1 MDVKIALLA
10 GDGIGP
16 EIVAE
21 ATKVLDRVAEKF
33 GHKIEYRPALVG
45 AAAIDAVGD
54 PYPDE
59 THAVCLAADAVLFGA
74 IGDPKYDND
83 PTAKVRPEQGLLR
96 MRKSL
101 GLFANLRP
109 VALFDSLADRS
120 PLKAEVVRGTD
131 FICVRELTGGIYF
144 GRPQGRDEEGA
155 RAFDT
160 CTYTVS
166 EIERVLHVAFRL
178 AVSRRRKLT
187 VVDKANVLETSR
199 LWRETAQRVAREYPE
214 VAVDYMFV
222 DNAAMQ
228 IIRQPAY
235 FDVIVTENMFGDILT
250 DEASVIS
257 GSLGMLSSASVGAEV
272 ALFEPIHGRRPRE
285 RTSPTRWPR
294 FFRPRCFWSTWV
306 SMPRAGLCGVPSI
319 GRWPKESS
327 PRTLQ
332 RRAKRPVRL
341 PRWGITSLRRFN
353 PVIPNCRQTVFSR
366 SAFFG
371 VVTTLLFLL
380 RRFTEL
386 HANQFCS
393 RPTFMYLCRFKNNE

>member
-109 VALFDSLADRS
+109 VALFDALADRS
-120 PLKAEVVRGTD
+120 PLRAEVVRGTD

-235 FDVIVTENMFGDILT
+235 FDVIVTENMFGDILS
-250 DEASVIS
+250 DESSMIV
-257 GSLGMLSSASVGAEV
+257 GSIGMMPSASLRDDSFGVY
-272 ALFEPIHGRRPRE
+272 EPIHGSAPDIAGRDLANPIGTILSAAMMLRYSFGMARE
-285 RTSPTRWPR
+285 ADAVEAAVDAVLDSGLRTADIMSAG
-294 FFRPRCFWSTWV
+294 
-306 SMPRAGLCGVPSI
+306 MKRAGCREMGAAIAAAI
-319 GRWPKESS
+319 G
-327 PRTLQ
+327 
-332 RRAKRPVRL
+332 
-341 PRWGITSLRRFN
+341 
-353 PVIPNCRQTVFSR
+353 
-366 SAFFG
+366 
-371 VVTTLLFLL
+371 
-380 RRFTEL
+380 
-386 HANQFCS
+386 
-393 RPTFMYLCRFKNNE
+393 

>member
-109 VALFDSLADRS
+109 VALFDALADRS
-120 PLKAEVVRGTD
+120 PLRAEVVRGTD

-187 VVDKANVLETSR
+187 VVDKANVLDTSR
-199 LWRETAQRVAREYPE
+199 LWRKTVTE
-214 VAVDYMFV
+214 VAKDYPDVELRHMYV

-228 IIRQPAY
+228 LVRDPSQ
-235 FDVIVTENMFGDILT
+235 FDVIVTENLFGDILS
-250 DEASVIS
+250 DEASQIT
-257 GSLGMLSSASVGAEV
+257 GSIGMIPSSSMGDGTNG
-272 ALFEPIHGRRPRE
+272 LYEPIHGSAPDIAGQDKANPIGTILAAAMMLRYSFDMAAEADAIE
-285 RTSPTRWPR
+285 RAVDKTLRSG
-294 FFRPRCFWSTWV
+294 FR
-306 SMPRAGLCGVPSI
+306 CGDI
-319 GRWPKESS
+319 MQE
-327 PRTLQ
+327 
-332 RRAKRPVRL
+332 
-341 PRWGITSLRRFN
+341 
-353 PVIPNCRQTVFSR
+353 NCQLVGCKAMGAEIRSR
-366 SAFFG
+366 I
-371 VVTTLLFLL
+371 
-380 RRFTEL
+380 
-386 HANQFCS
+386 
-393 RPTFMYLCRFKNNE
+393 

>member
-109 VALFDSLADRS
+109 VALFDALADRS

-144 GRPQGRDEEGA
+144 GRPQAATRRA
-155 RAFDT
+155 RAPST
-160 CTYTVS
+160 PAPT
-166 EIERVLHVAFRL
+166 R
-178 AVSRRRKLT
+178 SRRSNGSCTWRSGWPCRAA
-187 VVDKANVLETSR
+187 AN
-199 LWRETAQRVAREYPE
+199 
-214 VAVDYMFV
+214 
-222 DNAAMQ
+222 
-228 IIRQPAY
+228 
-235 FDVIVTENMFGDILT
+235 
-250 DEASVIS
+250 
-257 GSLGMLSSASVGAEV
+257 
-272 ALFEPIHGRRPRE
+272 
-285 RTSPTRWPR
+285 
-294 FFRPRCFWSTWV
+294 
-306 SMPRAGLCGVPSI
+306 
-319 GRWPKESS
+319 
-327 PRTLQ
+327 
-332 RRAKRPVRL
+332 
-341 PRWGITSLRRFN
+341 
-353 PVIPNCRQTVFSR
+353 
-366 SAFFG
+366 
-371 VVTTLLFLL
+371 
-380 RRFTEL
+380 
-386 HANQFCS
+386 
-393 RPTFMYLCRFKNNE
+393 

>member
-155 RAFDT
+155 PSTPAPTR
-160 CTYTVS
+160 
-166 EIERVLHVAFRL
+166 
-178 AVSRRRKLT
+178 SRRSNGSCTWRSGWPCRAA
-187 VVDKANVLETSR
+187 AN
-199 LWRETAQRVAREYPE
+199 
-214 VAVDYMFV
+214 
-222 DNAAMQ
+222 
-228 IIRQPAY
+228 
-235 FDVIVTENMFGDILT
+235 
-250 DEASVIS
+250 
-257 GSLGMLSSASVGAEV
+257 
-272 ALFEPIHGRRPRE
+272 
-285 RTSPTRWPR
+285 
-294 FFRPRCFWSTWV
+294 
-306 SMPRAGLCGVPSI
+306 
-319 GRWPKESS
+319 
-327 PRTLQ
+327 
-332 RRAKRPVRL
+332 
-341 PRWGITSLRRFN
+341 
-353 PVIPNCRQTVFSR
+353 
-366 SAFFG
+366 
-371 VVTTLLFLL
+371 
-380 RRFTEL
+380 
-386 HANQFCS
+386 
-393 RPTFMYLCRFKNNE
+393 

>member
-1 MDVKIALLA
+1 MDVNIALLA

-21 ATKVLDRVAEKF
+21 AVKALDRVAEKF
-33 GHKIEYRPALVG
+33 GHKITYTPALVG
-45 AAAIDAVGD
+45 AAAIDATGD

-109 VALFDSLADRS
+109 VALFDALADRS
-120 PLKAEVVRGTD
+120 PLRAEVVRGTD

-144 GRPQGRDEEGA
+144 GRPQGRDDDGK

-160 CTYTVS
+160 CTYTVG

-178 AVSRRRKLT
+178 AASRRRKLT

-199 LWRETAQRVAREYPE
+199 LWRETAQRIAKEYPE

-228 IIRQPAY
+228 II
-235 FDVIVTENMFGDILT
+235 

-272 ALFEPIHGRRPRE
+272 ALFEPIHGSYPQA
-285 RTSPTRWPR
+285 
-294 FFRPRCFWSTWV
+294 
-306 SMPRAGLCGVPSI
+306 AGKNIANPMATILSAAMLLEHLGLDAEGKAV
-319 GRWPKESS
+319 
-327 PRTLQ
+327 
-332 RRAKRPVRL
+332 RRAVDKAL
-341 PRWGITSLRRFN
+341 ADGIVTEDLAVAGGRAYSTSE
-353 PVIPNCRQTVFSR
+353 VGDYV
-366 SAFFG
+366 A
-371 VVTTLLFLL
+371 
-380 RRFTEL
+380 
-386 HANQFCS
+386 
-393 RPTFMYLCRFKNNE
+393 KNV

>member
-109 VALFDSLADRS
+109 VALFDALADRS
-120 PLKAEVVRGTD
+120 PLRAEVVRGTD

-199 LWRETAQRVAREYPE
+199 LWRETAQRVAREYSE

-222 DNAAMQ
+222 DNADMQ

-257 GSLGMLSSASVGAEV
+257 GSLGMLSSASIGAKC
-272 ALFEPIHGRRPRE
+272 ALFEPVHGSYPQAAGKDIANPMAAVLSAALLLE
-285 RTSPTRWPR
+285 HLGLGAEG
-294 FFRPRCFWSTWV
+294 
-306 SMPRAGLCGVPSI
+306 RAVRKAI
-319 GRWPKESS
+319 D
-327 PRTLQ
+327 RTL
-332 RRAKRPVRL
+332 A
-341 PRWGITSLRRFN
+341 
-353 PVIPNCRQTVFSR
+353 
-366 SAFFG
+366 AG
-371 VVTTLLFLL
+371 VVTEDLTAPGQRSYRTSAVGDFI
-380 RRFTEL
+380 
-386 HANQFCS
+386 AAQI
-393 RPTFMYLCRFKNNE
+393 

>member
-109 VALFDSLADRS
+109 VALFDALADRS
-120 PLKAEVVRGTD
+120 PLRAEVVRGTD

-144 GRPQGRDEEGA
+144 GRPQGRDELAALVPDVRAAEAHVPAHLLHGAHGGELPGSRGGGQVFDAGGHREGHLLPQGQQGHPRRHVGHGEQ
-155 RAFDT
+155 RA
-160 CTYTVS
+160 
-166 EIERVLHVAFRL
+166 
-178 AVSRRRKLT
+178 AVGG
-187 VVDKANVLETSR
+187 A
-199 LWRETAQRVAREYPE
+199 P
-214 VAVDYMFV
+214 AVQ
-222 DNAAMQ
+222 A
-228 IIRQPAY
+228 
-235 FDVIVTENMFGDILT
+235 
-250 DEASVIS
+250 
-257 GSLGMLSSASVGAEV
+257 
-272 ALFEPIHGRRPRE
+272 
-285 RTSPTRWPR
+285 
-294 FFRPRCFWSTWV
+294 
-306 SMPRAGLCGVPSI
+306 
-319 GRWPKESS
+319 
-327 PRTLQ
+327 
-332 RRAKRPVRL
+332 VRL
-341 PRWGITSLRRFN
+341 QNQLHRGGAVVHGSDLHMIILAEGLR
-353 PVIPNCRQTVFSR
+353 PG
-366 SAFFG
+366 ALG
-371 VVTTLLFLL
+371 
-380 RRFTEL
+380 
-386 HANQFCS
+386 
-393 RPTFMYLCRFKNNE
+393 

>member
-16 EIVAE
+16 EIIAE
-21 ATKVLDRVAEKF
+21 ATKVLDRVAARF
-33 GHKIEYRPALVG
+33 GHKITYQPALVG
-45 AAAIDAVGD
+45 AAAIDATGD

-109 VALFDSLADRS
+109 VALFDALADRS
-120 PLKAEVVRGTD
+120 PLRAEVVRGTD

-144 GRPQGRDEEGA
+144 GRPQGRDQEGT

-160 CTYTVS
+160 CTYTVG
-166 EIERVLHVAFRL
+166 EIERVRHVAFRL

-199 LWRETAQRVAREYPE
+199 LWRETAQRIAREYPD
-214 VAVDYMFV
+214 VAVDFMFV

-235 FDVIVTENMFGDILT
+235 FDVIGDILT

-272 ALFEPIHGRRPRE
+272 ALFEPIHGSYPQA
-285 RTSPTRWPR
+285 
-294 FFRPRCFWSTWV
+294 
-306 SMPRAGLCGVPSI
+306 AGKNIANPMATILSAAMLLEHLGLDAEGKAV
-319 GRWPKESS
+319 
-327 PRTLQ
+327 
-332 RRAKRPVRL
+332 RRAVDRAL
-341 PRWGITSLRRFN
+341 
-353 PVIPNCRQTVFSR
+353 
-366 SAFFG
+366 AEG
-371 VVTTLLFLL
+371 VVTEDLVASGEKACSTS
-380 RRFTEL
+380 EVGDYVA
-386 HANQFCS
+386 ANV
-393 RPTFMYLCRFKNNE
+393 

>member
-1 MDVKIALLA
+1 MDVNIALLA

-21 ATKVLDRVAEKF
+21 AAKVLDRVAEKF
-33 GHKIEYRPALVG
+33 GHKITYTPALVG
-45 AAAIDAVGD
+45 AAAIDATGD

-59 THAVCLAADAVLFGA
+59 THRVCLAADAVLFGA

-109 VALFDSLADRS
+109 VALFDALADRS
-120 PLKAEVVRGTD
+120 PLRAEVVRGTD

-144 GRPQGRDEEGA
+144 GRPQGRDDDGK

-160 CTYTVS
+160 CTYTVG

-178 AVSRRRKLT
+178 AASRRHKLT

-199 LWRETAQRVAREYPE
+199 LWRETAQRIAKEYPA
-214 VAVDYMFV
+214 VTVDYMFV

-228 IIRQPAY
+228 IIRQPAC

-272 ALFEPIHGRRPRE
+272 ALFEPIHGSAPDI
-285 RTSPTRWPR
+285 
-294 FFRPRCFWSTWV
+294 
-306 SMPRAGLCGVPSI
+306 AG
-319 GRWPKESS
+319 
-327 PRTLQ
+327 Q
-332 RRAKRPVRL
+332 DQA
-341 PRWGITSLRRFN
+341 N
-353 PVIPNCRQTVFSR
+353 PN
-366 SAFFG
+366 G
-371 VVTTLLFLL
+371 TLLAAAMML
-380 RRFTEL
+380 RYSFDMAAE
-386 HANQFCS
+386 ADCIEAAVNQVLNDGIRTADIW
-393 RPTFMYLCRFKNNE
+393 RPGCEKVGCAAMGDAILARL

>member
-109 VALFDSLADRS
+109 VALFDALADRS

-257 GSLGMLSSASVGAEV
+257 GSLGMLSSGPKWPFSSRSTA
-272 ALFEPIHGRRPRE
+272 PIRRPRE

-306 SMPRAGLCGVPSI
+306 SMPRAGPCGVPSI

-332 RRAKRPVRL
+332 RRAKRPVRP

-353 PVIPNCRQTVFSR
+353 PVISNCRQTVFSR